1 MIDRLFQQKGLGSY
15 ALMPCDVQD
24 IPTLEMNLPL
34 PSSLCSLSARPQT
47 MVQPHCRTII
57 SHLITVK
64 ACVLLVR
71 WHFVV
76 KHYNIFCLHFMMRVV
91 LLIYILTYDLYFL
104 YQALITCNLV
114 SCLLSS
120 IYHFLFHCICLVY
133 LFCLF
138 SSVIF
143 LFFLFSLTPASQ
155 VSIKSTV
162 SAQSS
167 LPQIKVQNILV
178 CQA

>member
-1 MIDRLFQQKGLGSY
+1 MRHTVRDPRIAIKIQGRRKNTRTSFQLHESDDSEVSDTVWCIGSSITEHIRAPVWLIDCFSRRAWVLY

-104 YQALITCNLV
+104 YQALITCNW
-114 SCLLSS
+114 
-120 IYHFLFHCICLVY
+120 
-133 LFCLF
+133 
-138 SSVIF
+138 
-143 LFFLFSLTPASQ
+143 
-155 VSIKSTV
+155 IKY
-162 SAQSS
+162 
-167 LPQIKVQNILV
+167 
-178 CQA
+178 